1 MYNASEFL
9 WALSI
14 FAIQHRKFNN
24 KLKGGFGILMAFHS
38 PAGFCSTSN
47 QQYTELFSNVR
58 FAFDRTLPIDH
69 HFSIQQN
76 VPIQV
81 KAKNPTPIIG
91 MEFKSL
97 NRY

>member
-9 WALSI
+9 WAFSI

-24 KLKGGFGILMAFHS
+24 KLKGELGILMAFHS
-38 PAGFCSTSN
+38 ACRF
-47 QQYTELFSNVR
+47 LFYIEPTIHRTFFNVR
-58 FAFDRTLPIDH
+58 FVFDRILPIDH

-97 NRY
+97 VRY